1 MNLEHHSI
9 EVEEEV
15 IGATLET
22 GGEVTLE
29 TGGEVEQ
36 GVGLQMGHLQESNM
50 FSYVIAVTPKVT
62 EQKNAQ

>member
-1 MNLEHHSI
+1 MNLEHHII

-22 GGEVTLE
+22 EAA
-29 TGGEVEQ
+29 GGEVEQ
-36 GVGLQMGHLQESNM
+36 GVGLQMGHLQETNM

-62 EQKNAQ
+62 EQKSAQQKQS